1 MTDMIGERGRGLFT
15 YWNQTRVGRDS
26 FVSLLGFTPACSVC
40 HAQITDQDCCTLV
53 YMHTS
58 EAVIVNVVFTP
69 RESPYWKQITFK
81 ASIFELVRA
90 HPCQK

>member
-1 MTDMIGERGRGLFT
+1 MTGMIGGRGRGLFT
-15 YWNQTRVGRDS
+15 YWNQTRVGRDG
-26 FVSLLGFTPACSVC
+26 VASLLGFPCSVC
-40 HAQITDQDCCTLV
+40 CAQITDQDCCTLV

-58 EAVIVNVVFTP
+58 ETVIVNVVFTP

-90 HPCQK
+90 HPCQM